1 MKINKKEL
9 YSLIKFFVDSNPD
22 NLPIIVAIDGRSASG
37 KTTFANLFKDDD
49 GFYVIHTDDFY
60 RPKNSQGELEISEF
74 DGNFDLERFK
84 IEVVDKLNSNSFSY
98 GVFDCRDQAIT
109 KTVTVEEP
117 KCIIIE
123 GAYSHNPNLSEY
135 ADLKIFFDIGTEQ
148 QKERIIKRNGKE
160 SFDAFKSL
168 WIQAEERYFCHYS
181 IEETSDYI
189 ITEENNG
196 NI

>member
-22 NLPIIVAIDGRSASG
+22 NLPIIIAIDGRSASG

-60 RPKNSQGELEISEF
+60 RPKNSQGELETSEF
-74 DGNFDLERFK
+74 DGNFDIKRFK
-84 IEVVDKLNSNSFSY
+84 SEVVDNLKNETFCY
-98 GVFDCRDQAIT
+98 GVFDCTEQKII
-109 KTVTVEEP
+109 KVVSVSNP

-123 GAYSHNPNLSEY
+123 GAYSHDPNLFEY
-135 ADLKIFFDIGTEQ
+135 ADLKVFFDINKEQ
-148 QKERIIKRNGKE
+148 QKERIVKRNGKE
-160 SFDAFKSL
+160 SFDAFLNL
-168 WIQAEERYFCHYS
+168 WIQAEERYICHYS

-189 ITEENNG
+189 VTEENNG

>member
-22 NLPIIVAIDGRSASG
+22 KLPIIVAIDGRSASG

-84 IEVVDKLNSNSFSY
+84 IEVVEKLHNNSFSY

-109 KTVTVEEP
+109 KTVT
-117 KCIIIE
+117 
-123 GAYSHNPNLSEY
+123 
-135 ADLKIFFDIGTEQ
+135 
-148 QKERIIKRNGKE
+148 
-160 SFDAFKSL
+160 
-168 WIQAEERYFCHYS
+168 
-181 IEETSDYI
+181 
-189 ITEENNG
+189 
-196 NI
+196 